1 MNIGERRDDFDSEDA
16 QRGQGSRSE
25 PSRSGASFESSP
37 LNPEVPEKPN
47 RRRFTAKYK
56 LGILE
61 QADQC
66 GDSGE
71 IGLLL
76 RREGLHSSHLSNW
89 RRARRE
95 GSLAR
100 LSRKR
105 GRKSKENS
113 AEIQKIQ
120 RLEREV
126 CRLEAELEKAH
137 TILEV
142 QGKVARLLGV
152 CPSDGRNS

>member
-16 QRGQGSRSE
+16 QRRQGSRNE

-37 LNPEVPEKPN
+37 PNPEVPEKPS

-100 LSRKR
+100 MSRKR

-120 RLEREV
+120 HLEREV
-126 CRLEAELEKAH
+126 CRLQSELEKAH

-152 CPSDGRNS
+152 YPSDGRNS